1 MPVPQPGKRSL
12 IRRVA
17 ASRYAAA
24 LLVASATPGCAA
36 QLGLGSATG
45 GDDLALRVVTVEA
58 RSFAPR
64 KLGPLIGLGG
74 TAVVG
79 GDGRDGAFPRNA
91 FLAAGVHIP
100 SSNPDLPAL
109 GGELAF
115 ELGAG
120 EPARRD
126 LGGVSPYA
134 GLSAV
139 ALLRLVG
146 PDDHEPRFDVLTPLV
161 DLAIAPRCGFWTTP
175 ESIGSR
181 LHPEGT
187 FTVALRVTL
196 TSDLAAPRGPKH
208 RTPEAPA
215 GAPGAFQ

>member
-1 MPVPQPGKRSL
+1 MPSHRPP
-12 IRRVA
+12 
-17 ASRYAAA
+17 SRAAAA
-24 LLVASATPGCAA
+24 LLIASLAPGCAA
-36 QLGLGSATG
+36 QLGAGTATG
-45 GDDLALRVVTVEA
+45 GDDQALRVYTFEA

-64 KLGPLIGLGG
+64 KRGPLIGLGG

-91 FLAAGVHIP
+91 FVSAGVHFP
-100 SSNPDLPAL
+100 TANPALPGL

-120 EPARRD
+120 QPARRD

-134 GLSAV
+134 GASAV
-139 ALLRLVG
+139 ALLRLIG
-146 PDDHEPRFDVLTPLV
+146 PADNEPRFDVLTPLL
-161 DLAIAPRCGFWTTP
+161 DLAIAPRCGFWTSP
-175 ESIGSR
+175 EGTGGA

-196 TSDLAAPRGPKH
+196 TSDLAAPRAPDS
-208 RTPEAPA
+208 REPEAPDDT
-215 GAPGAFQ
+215 PGTFH